1 MSKQAETLEQSST
14 RLLQQSAIERGQ
26 AQYLNEISSILREQS
41 QSLHNRSVKL
51 RRRMAVLA
59 EELANLR
66 ELPACEALADAA
78 S

>member
-1 MSKQAETLEQSST
+1 MSNQAETLEQSSA

-41 QSLHNRSVKL
+41 QSLHDRSGKL
-51 RRRMAVLA
+51 RRRMSALA
-59 EELANLR
+59 AELANLR
-66 ELPACEALADAA
+66 DLPACNNLADAA